1 MQWQGRRRS
10 TNVEDRRGT
19 GGGGGF
25 TGGRRAGVV
34 GGGLG
39 AVALIVL
46 YLIFGGDLSQITQGL
61 QGGAETTTETSA
73 GSAGELS
80 AQDQEMGEFV
90 SVVLADIEDVWNAR
104 FREMGKTYREPKLV
118 LFTGSVESACGYAGS
133 SVGPF
138 YCPGDEK
145 VYLDLDYFDDMQRE
159 LDFEGDFALAYVI
172 AHEVGHHIQN
182 QLGIMEEVS
191 SLQQRVSKSRSN
203 DLSVR
208 LELQAD
214 FLAGVWAHYARKTQG
229 FIDTADIE
237 EGMNAASAVGDDR
250 IMKRQQGYVVPDAFT
265 HGTSAQRVGWF
276 RKGLDTGDLEQGDT
290 LNAARL

>member
-10 TNVEDRRGT
+10 TNVEDRRGAG

-25 TGGRRAGVV
+25 GGGRRVAV

-39 AVALIVL
+39 GVVLVVL
-46 YLIFGGDLSQITQGL
+46 YLLFGGDLSQLVQGS
-61 QGGAETTTETSA
+61 GETMA
-73 GSAGELS
+73 PS
-80 AQDQEMGEFV
+80 AQSASAPSATDQEMGEFV
-90 SVVLADIEDVWNAR
+90 SVVLADIEDVWNEQFQA
-104 FREMGKTYREPKLV
+104 MGRSYREPKLV
-118 LFTGSVESACGYAGS
+118 LYTGSVDSACGYAGS

-145 VYLDLDYFDDMQRE
+145 VYLDLDYFDDMQRQ
-159 LDFEGDFALAYVI
+159 LNFEGDFALAYVI

-191 SLQQRVSKSRSN
+191 SLQRRSSETQSN
-203 DLSVR
+203 ALSVR

-214 FLAGVWAHYARKTQG
+214 FLAGVWAHYARRTQG

-237 EGMNAASAVGDDR
+237 EGLNAASAVGDDR
-250 IMKRQQGYVVPDAFT
+250 IMKQQQGYVVPDGFT
-265 HGTSAQRVGWF
+265 HGTSAQRVRWF
-276 RKGLDTGDLEQGDT
+276 RKGLDTGDVEQGDT
-290 LNAARL
+290 FNTNQL